1 MRVSA
6 QADFALAWSV
16 LLSPV
21 GVVRLYHPEAWSLR
35 FGSRELLL
43 FRNET
48 GSNLTPPQTKKEE
61 QGRELLPF
69 QSVRIPPW
77 SVVRNSAPPTTSLIL
92 FSLGHIV
99 SYSPGRPQTGYAY
112 KDVLKLVT
120 LLPPSTCREP
130 RAGIRGAC
138 SHTQFYAVLVI
149 KPRLCSRW
157 ASTLPLSYT
166 PRQQATV
173 HQPLRIISL
182 GTVLSKSAG
191 NVSLPSP

>member
-1 MRVSA
+1 MALRHQELPCVSLHR
-6 QADFALAWSV
+6 QILAWPGQCCY
-16 LLSPV
+16 LLWV
-21 GVVRLYHPEAWSLR
+21 WSGSTTPKHGPY
-35 FGSRELLL
+35 GSRELLL
-43 FRNET
+43 FWNET

-120 LLPPSTCREP
+120 LLSPSTCREP
-130 RAGIRGAC
+130 GLEAR
-138 SHTQFYAVLVI
+138 VV
-149 KPRLCSRW
+149 
-157 ASTLPLSYT
+157 T
-166 PRQQATV
+166 PSFMRCW
-173 HQPLRIISL
+173 
-182 GTVLSKSAG
+182 
-191 NVSLPSP
+191 